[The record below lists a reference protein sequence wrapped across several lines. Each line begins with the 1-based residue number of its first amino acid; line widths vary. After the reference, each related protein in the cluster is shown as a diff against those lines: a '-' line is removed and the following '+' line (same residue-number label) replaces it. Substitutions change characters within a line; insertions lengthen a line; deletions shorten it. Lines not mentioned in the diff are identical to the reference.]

1 MRTTLTLAA
10 AVALLGLTGTAAT
23 AQMPMKQTTTTTTP
37 MGTATT
43 TTRTHMDGMGKMDGM
58 GGKMDEKS
66 TTRTKTS
73 TVVRHGHMATARSSR
88 HCKTWWKHGRKMRSC
103 KTMTH
108 VHHMG

>member
-23 AQMPMKQTTTTTTP
+23 AQMAAKSSTTTTTTP

-43 TTRTHMDGMGKMDGM
+43 STRTHMDKMDGM

-88 HCKTWWKHGRKMRSC
+88 HCKTWWKHGKKMRSC